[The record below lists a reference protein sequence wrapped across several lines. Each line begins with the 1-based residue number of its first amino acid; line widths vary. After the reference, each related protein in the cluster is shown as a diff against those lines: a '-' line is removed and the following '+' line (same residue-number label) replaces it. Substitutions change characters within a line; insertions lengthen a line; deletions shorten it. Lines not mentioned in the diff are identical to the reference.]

1 MGLPKK
7 ALRESQF
14 KFHTVG
20 SAVKDG
26 SHQISRVTFIE
37 GGVEKTAFFK
47 RLETKNHYPEL
58 LAKISVAISLFK
70 RIFQGK
76 NSAEERLV
84 FDDNDKLVGT
94 LSIAIDGFKSFNFA
108 EEPVPSDPIAK
119 EEVIPSTKTLIERF
133 IISVLFGRWF
143 LDDDDGHPH
152 NLGFAGSEAADF
164 DFDMFL
170 YWFTIHMKEPRPV
183 VGVPKKRID
192 LTVRDWEAFPNVK
205 DSKPYHWATFVHPGQ
220 ETLPNV
226 VPTQVLKSVLPKSY
240 ADPAQFEQL
249 AHEPLAHEQ
258 KFAAGMKA
266 LLTYQPEMVRKRLTD
281 LFGDM
286 TLNYTS
292 LDDTDVNLR
301 ILYEREFPTLCNDQT
316 NSKPFVDF
324 MMQMYQKH
332 YDNLYRVAVFY
343 MGCDN
348 NGFGVPLA
356 STSSTLYHKPSVYKN
371 IEDWVNTQNETLYK
385 KDDVSIKYDLK
396 ELQNR
401 YHQIW
406 RDAYAPTVRDL
417 LHDSFDLTR
426 TLLKKVSSSYPDIV
440 EIEGKKV
447 TDDSLTNAW
456 ELFGAMPELS
466 IAKIEPMIDVDKDSK
481 LRDGLKLLVS
491 FTQELHDA
499 VKTYYGKERC
509 DLTEEDNRTF
519 SKKLNELFITYDTEI
534 RVSLAHTSTYAST
547 FNLISAKLQQ
557 VMNQAN
563 FQRHLTTTD
572 EQMKDTVIAAVVK
585 EPLPHTHEDVIRKYN
600 ETLFLWARNTK
611 PEDLSQYIIE
621 IIDKHYTPTL
631 ESLSYRH
638 RSQPVKDFLAGS
650 MSQSGDNRLAYI
662 LSSGK
667 EDTGALNKYLIQH
680 LTPIMLQSHPLPSV
694 SNAVRKKIF
703 DPDVA
708 TYTKSAVNFA
718 KFENR
723 FTHLFNSQGLSLF
736 YSTMYDWVELLPEDR
751 FNKIIQAAISEYESG
766 LSRVNFWS
774 SGSRRDEVEGY
785 CKTFRKAKAVALTF
799 LNGSDTSTMK
809 SCLFDRLITEMQAD
823 ISKSSEL
830 QNLPGCKLIA
840 QYLPLEHKT
849 HIFAALKT
857 YAEEP
862 SHMQEVSLAST
873 SMTHK

>member
-47 RLETKNHYPEL
+47 RLEPKNHYPEL

-84 FDDNDKLVGT
+84 FDDEDKLVGT

-119 EEVIPSTKTLIERF
+119 DEVIPCKKTLLEKF
-133 IISVLFGRWF
+133 IIGVLFGRWF

-152 NLGFAGSEAADF
+152 NLGFAGNEAADI

-170 YWFTIHMKEPRPV
+170 YWFTIYMKEPRPV
-183 VGVPKKRID
+183 IGVPKKRID
-192 LTVRDWEAFPNVK
+192 LTVRDWETFPNVK
-205 DSKPYHWATFVHPGQ
+205 DSKPYHWATFEHPGQ
-220 ETLPNV
+220 ETLPTV
-226 VPTQVLKSVLPKSY
+226 VPTQILKGMLPKVY

-258 KFAAGMKA
+258 KFAAAMKA

-281 LFGDM
+281 LFGEM

-301 ILYEREFPTLCNDQT
+301 VLYEREFPTFCNDLN
-316 NSKPFVDF
+316 NSKLFVDF
-324 MMQMYQKH
+324 IMQMYQKH
-332 YDNLYRVAVFY
+332 YDNLYRIVVFH
-343 MGCDN
+343 MGCDD
-348 NGFGVPLA
+348 NGYGVTLE
-356 STSSTLYHKPSVYKN
+356 STCSALYHKPSVYKG
-371 IEDWVNTQNETLYK
+371 IEEWVTSQNDTLYK
-385 KDDVSIKYDLK
+385 KDDVSAKYDLA

-417 LHDSFDLTR
+417 LHDSFDLTKL
-426 TLLKKVSSSYPDIV
+426 LLKKVSSDFPDII

-447 TDDSLTNAW
+447 TDDSLTSAW

-466 IAKIEPMIDVDKDSK
+466 IEKIEPMINVDKESK
-481 LRDGLKLLVS
+481 LRDGLKLLVN
-491 FTQELHDA
+491 FTQEFHDA
-499 VKTYYGKERC
+499 VKTYYGKERS
-509 DLTEEDNRTF
+509 DLTEGDNRTF
-519 SKKLNELFITYDTEI
+519 SIKLNQLFTTYDLEI
-534 RVSLAHTSTYAST
+534 RVSLAHTSTYAAAFNIIST
-547 FNLISAKLQQ
+547 KLQQ

-572 EQMKDTVIAAVVK
+572 EQMKDTVITATVK

-600 ETLFLWARNTK
+600 ETLFLWAKNTK

-621 IIDKHYTPTL
+621 IIDKYYAPTL
-631 ESLSYRH
+631 VSLSYRT
-638 RSQPVKDFLAGS
+638 RSQPVKDFLVSS

-667 EDTGALNKYLIQH
+667 EEAGALNSYLIQH

-694 SNAVRKKIF
+694 SNAIRKKNF
-703 DPDVA
+703 DADLV
-708 TYTKSAVNFA
+708 TYTKAAVNFA
-718 KFENR
+718 KLETR
-723 FTHLFNSQGLSLF
+723 FTHLANNQGVSLF
-736 YSTMYDWVELLPEDR
+736 YNTMYNWVEHLPDDR
-751 FNKIIQAAISEYESG
+751 FNKIMQVAIGEYETG

-774 SGSRRDEVEGY
+774 SGSRRTEVEEY
-785 CKTFRKAKAVALTF
+785 CKKHRKAKAVALTF

-809 SCLFDRLITEMQAD
+809 SCLFEKIISEMKID
-823 ISKSSEL
+823 ISKSSDL
-830 QNLPGCKLIA
+830 QNLPGCKLVA
-840 QYLPLEHKT
+840 QYNPLEHKPL
-849 HIFAALKT
+849 IFAALKT

-862 SHMQEVSLAST
+862 SHMQDETKTIGLLA
-873 SMTHK
+873 